1 MRSLGILSLVL
12 IASAFAGAGCSK
24 KSAGPTVIEARPQ
37 PYVAD
42 VPVPKGFNLDRTK
55 SDHSY
60 QEGKRKI
67 RHYYL
72 GNEDPQVVRNFYYQ
86 NMPTGEW
93 KLIDETLHAGVYTLK
108 YRKFEEAAEVR
119 IEKIPAGM
127 FKPGTQVVVSVKTP
141 HLEKAND

>member
-1 MRSLGILSLVL
+1 MRKCFILALIVLVG
-12 IASAFAGAGCSK
+12 AFPGTGCGK
-24 KSAGPTVIEARPQ
+24 KATGPTVVEARPQ
-37 PYVAD
+37 SYVSD
-42 VPVPKGFNLDRTK
+42 VPVPKGFNLDGKK

-67 RHYYL
+67 KHYYL
-72 GNEDPQVVRNFYYQ
+72 GSEDPQVVRNFYYQ

-93 KLIDETLHAGVYTLK
+93 KLVDENLHAGVYTLK

-127 FKPGTQVVVSVKTP
+127 FKPGTQVVVTVKTP
-141 HLEKAND
+141 HLETTSD